1 MPRMDSSAWKS
12 IHAINHQLSSRG
24 FFSQFVGSMI
34 QYRHPKQPE
43 LSVGLS
49 IEENPWRTAG
59 KHGQFRYQL
68 TNTTFVPVASVREEA
83 QSLLNDLMQS
93 GLKLHG
99 DFDVAEFKGAIAAD
113 AMRAMQAASLSGLGM
128 RDAFKTYLKA
138 IHDALKESVTGQK
151 QKTTV
156 QTQKTKK

>member
-1 MPRMDSSAWKS
+1 M
-12 IHAINHQLSSRG
+12 HAIHRQLSDRG

-99 DFDVAEFKGAIAAD
+99 DFDVADFKNAID
-113 AMRAMQAASLSGLGM
+113 AQAYRTLQAACQKGHGM
-128 RDAFKTYLKA
+128 HDALKSYLKA
-138 IHDALKESVTGQK
+138 IHDALKESVTDQSQK
-151 QKTTV
+151 QKPAV